1 MKQINSVSLTAATLG
16 AMTSFYQ
23 SVQALIVTATPVVL
37 HIETQAPAY
46 ATLVAQLIEVQN
58 RQRAMTTTINTKQA
72 DADRDAII
80 GFIYQLIGAMQFSPK
95 DAEALAAARLKLII
109 ASYPKLSQLELE
121 RETTQIEGLLRDL
134 STEQAG
140 KDLNTLK
147 MVEYVELLEESN
159 TAFIIASATRST
171 EAQARAAVAGGEKSG
186 DLRQQTATAYKQIVQ
201 LVNAFA
207 IAIPNAKIN
216 TFVDGVNG
224 EIINLEKVIAV
235 EMAANTRARNKNKK

>member
-23 SVQALIVTATPVVL
+23 SVQTLIVAATPVVL
-37 HIETQAPAY
+37 HIETQAAAY

-109 ASYPKLSQLELE
+109 VSYPKLSQLELE

-134 STEQAG
+134 STDQAG

-159 TAFIIASATRST
+159 TVFIIASASRSL

-186 DLRQQTATAYKQIVQ
+186 DLRQQTAAAYKQIVQ

-207 IAIPNAKIN
+207 IAIPDAKIN